1 MTGGDKMSDEE
12 LVVKLAEPDDYEAYA
27 EEEAMQWSINT
38 AFSLI
43 VVGSLLGLWFGVLLF
58 AADPQDVLENPLFLD
73 DSTATVNGQIITA
86 ADIDN
91 QTGGEPVEGLQVLL
105 LNIEDQPTSYSAY
118 TNRDGRFTIDEVP
131 QQSFILKVSH
141 TGNKTLRITFN
152 PGDQADLSLTLTPG
166 EGIIE
171 EDIRQETDL
180 DSPVL
185 LASIVASLTIVSA
198 LLGIM
203 GAFESRRCKYYRRT
217 QYLCGLALFSRGG
230 VFIGPM
236 LILAGMG
243 ILSATKNRFED
254 IEENED

>member
-1 MTGGDKMSDEE
+1 MSDEE
-12 LVVKLAEPDDYEAYA
+12 LVVKLDEAEDFGVYA
-27 EEEAMQWSINT
+27 EEEAMLWSINT
-38 AFSLI
+38 AFALI

-86 ADIDN
+86 ADVEN
-91 QTGGEPVEGLQVLL
+91 QTGGEPVEGLQILL
-105 LNIEDQPTSYSAY
+105 LNIEDQPTSHNAY
-118 TNRDGRFTIDEVP
+118 TNRDGRFTIENVP

-141 TGNKTLRITFN
+141 EGNKTLRITFN

-203 GAFESRRCKYYRRT
+203 GAFESRRSMYYRRT

-236 LILAGMG
+236 LILAGMAL
-243 ILSATKNRFED
+243 LSATKNRFED